1 MRHDSRASL
10 LAHNLATPC
19 LGCELEVRV
28 MTKPIGLGR
37 NKGNSNEGKESCY
50 VFRVEIEKIGTQMV

>member
-1 MRHDSRASL
+1 